1 MRVHRMTP
9 RRNPWTI
16 FKGLP
21 MHPHASLRCSAYV
34 LTLLSCWPGLPGS
47 AVLAQATGEAAGTGK
62 VIGYSAPSLSELEAG
77 SASELVRFI
86 ERYSTDRA
94 ALRRL
99 GYAEVSPRHAAL
111 RRSFLE
117 QWRQRL
123 ATVNFDTLG
132 QDGRIDYILMRNH
145 LEYESR
151 QIEIDAKS
159 LEEMSSLIPFAEII
173 LNLDERRLRNERVDA
188 PGAATA
194 LDQLV
199 RRIDA
204 TRAEVE
210 EALKAGPERK
220 GEAGGEGEV
229 TAGGDEAAAPEQG
242 AAPPTPNLKKTVAN
256 RAAGAVDDLRRTLRG
271 WHGFYSGYDPVFTW
285 WLDEP
290 YKAADKAL
298 TDYAAFLRQ
307 RVVGIRPGDESA
319 IIGDPIG
326 REALLSDLAMEMIPY
341 SPEEL
346 IEIANKEFA
355 WCEAEMLKASR
366 DLGYGDDWHAALEH
380 VKTLH
385 VAPGEQPELIREL
398 AHEAIDF
405 LEERGL
411 VTIPDFCKV
420 LWRIE
425 MMSPQRQLITPFF
438 TGGEVISVAF
448 PTASMTHE
456 QKMMSL
462 RGNNRHFARATVHH
476 ELIPGHHLQ
485 GYMTARHNTHR
496 SVFGTPF
503 WTEGWALYW
512 EMLLWDLDF
521 QRSPEDRIGMLFW
534 RSHRCARIIFSL
546 GFHLEQMTPQEC
558 IDFLVDRV
566 GHERENATAEVRRSV
581 GGQYS
586 PLYQCAYMLGGL
598 QFRALHRDLVQ
609 TGKMTDREFHDAILR
624 MNRIPVEMIRAH
636 LEKLPLR
643 ADYAPEWRFYGE

>member
-1 MRVHRMTP
+1 MMRYATTR
-9 RRNPWTI
+9 W
-16 FKGLP
+16 
-21 MHPHASLRCSAYV
+21 
-34 LTLLSCWPGLPGS
+34 S
-47 AVLAQATGEAAGTGK
+47 AVAGLVFAVSAAVLCPAQ
-62 VIGYSAPSLSELEAG
+62 VAPPEAG
-77 SASELVRFI
+77 PIEAVRYDAPPMPDLLAPAGSELVFFI

-94 ALRRL
+94 AQRRRGYADLSPIRAAQRERFLTRWRERL
-99 GYAEVSPRHAAL
+99 GEIEFEAL
-111 RRSFLE
+111 S
-117 QWRQRL
+117 
-123 ATVNFDTLG
+123 

-145 LEYESR
+145 LEYELR
-151 QIEIDAKS
+151 QIGIDRTAQA
-159 LEEMSSLIPFAEII
+159 EMAPLLPFAEVI
-173 LNLDERRLRNERVDA
+173 LGLDERRLSKERVDA
-188 PGAATA
+188 PGAAAA
-194 LDQLV
+194 LTDLV
-199 RRIDA
+199 KRIEQTRRA
-204 TRAEVE
+204 V
-210 EALKAGPERK
+210 
-220 GEAGGEGEV
+220 EAGLREPG
-229 TAGGDEAAAPEQG
+229 ASDAADEAPRPEANEAGAAAEQNEEQAAGSPPTAPAAP
-242 AAPPTPNLKKTVAN
+242 ADLPDRIIVKKTVAN
-256 RAAGAVDDLRRTLRG
+256 RAAGAVDDLRRTLRE
-271 WHGFYSGYDPVFTW
+271 WHGFYNGYDPTFTW
-285 WLDEP
+285 WLEEP
-290 YKAADKAL
+290 WKAADKAL
-298 TDYAAFLRQ
+298 NDYASFLRQ
-307 RVVGIRPGDESA
+307 RVVGITPGDETA
-319 IIGDPIG
+319 IVGDPIG

-346 IEIANKEFA
+346 IEIANREFA

-366 DLGYGDDWHAALEH
+366 DLGFGEDWRAALEH

-385 VAPGEQPELIREL
+385 VEPGEQPELIREL
-398 AHEAIDF
+398 AVEAIDF
-405 LEERGL
+405 LESRNL
-411 VTIPDFCKV
+411 VTIDQFCKD

-485 GYMTARHNTHR
+485 GYMTARHSTHR

-546 GFHLEQMTPQEC
+546 SFHLERMTPQEC

-581 GGQYS
+581 GGLYS

-609 TGKMTDREFHDAILR
+609 RGSMTDREFHDAILR
-624 MNRIPVEMIRAH
+624 MNRIPVEMIRAR
-636 LEKLPLR
+636 LTDAPLS
-643 ADYAPEWRFYGE
+643 ADFQPDWRFYGE